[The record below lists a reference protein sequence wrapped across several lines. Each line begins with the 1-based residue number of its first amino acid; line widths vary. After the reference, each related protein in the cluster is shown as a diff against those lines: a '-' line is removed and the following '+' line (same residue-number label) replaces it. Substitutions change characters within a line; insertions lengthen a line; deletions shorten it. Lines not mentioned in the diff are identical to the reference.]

1 MTYTKVSTSRRM
13 SRIAV
18 LQVLCEV
25 DSVRHEAQDVLDR
38 RVVDENFSQSAEEFL
53 KTLSRGVLEKLPEI
67 DKIISGFA
75 PSWPM
80 NQIAVVDRN
89 LLRMAIYEMVMDTE
103 TPPKVAIN
111 EAVELAKVFGAT
123 DGHKYVNGVLDKL
136 AAILRPL
143 ERRKK

>member
-38 RVVDENFSQSAEEFL
+38 RVVDEDFSQSAEEFL

-75 PSWPM
+75 PNWPM

-111 EAVELAKVFGAT
+111 EAVELARQFGRENLSSF
-123 DGHKYVNGVLDKL
+123 VNGVLGTVMQTVASEKM
-136 AAILRPL
+136 
-143 ERRKK
+143 